1 MRANNNPISVLIKII
16 SVNNL
21 LLTIIR
27 KVTVRSEYI
36 PRTKKKKIFI
46 LHTQFIRKMS
56 IQQGILINIA

>member
-36 PRTKKKKIFI
+36 PRTKKIIFI